1 VAAPGRIDG
10 STKSARLRRTV
21 PISCTALRANAVLR
35 LCVPCVFAVTSGGT
49 GPAGGAIARFA
60 FPRVGGT
67 STGTAYHVRFP
78 AGHER
83 FTAPAPCQVTALRYL
98 FFTLPRTFHT
108 ARGAVEVKA
117 HWARQVGMVCSF
129 PLFGSI
135 DLPLRNLLSE
145 TSMSALQC
153 FYRLGQAN
161 VGLVQRVKLGDV
173 ISDATRRYCTRYLD
187 INKKINY
194 RIRQ

>member
-1 VAAPGRIDG
+1 VAAAGRIDG
-10 STKSARLRRTV
+10 STKSAGSV
-21 PISCTALRANAVLR
+21 EQFPSAALHANAMLRPVFLLSQVVVLVGQAE
-35 LCVPCVFAVTSGGT
+35 L
-49 GPAGGAIARFA
+49 ARFA
-60 FPRVGGT
+60 FPHVGGT
-67 STGTAYHVRFP
+67 APAPAPAPARFP

-83 FTAPAPCQVTALRYL
+83 FTAPAPCQVTALRYHVL
-98 FFTLPRTFHT
+98 HCHERFTAP
-108 ARGAVEVKA
+108 ARAAVEVKA

-161 VGLVQRVKLGDV
+161 VYG
-173 ISDATRRYCTRYLD
+173 
-187 INKKINY
+187 KKIQGRN
-194 RIRQ
+194 QDPKPHVA